1 MLNYTNS
8 YNLNIESAYIIS
20 LKDNKISQDMTKRC
34 AESCEIV
41 GQPYNIF
48 YGFDG
53 NSGEIIVPEELEGQ
67 SWLKWLR
74 LHDCTLT
81 PTQIGCFYSHF
92 ALWTKCLEIDRPI
105 IILEHD
111 SIMVDKLEMHP
122 VYNSIVYLG
131 SREQY
136 QGAPIYPTPP
146 HGSDN
151 KGLYRFI
158 CRAHAYSI
166 DPAVAKNMV
175 SYALKMGIHTS
186 LDVLL
191 RSDIIPMCQFGLF
204 AYDSPGVSTI
214 HKEEW
219 ENRLSYRGINYGTDQ
234 L

>member
-1 MLNYTNS
+1 MINYTNS
-8 YNLNIESAYIIS
+8 YNLDIESAYIIS
-20 LKDNKISQDMTKRC
+20 LKDNKISQDLTERC
-34 AESCEIV
+34 AKSCESV
-41 GQPYNIF
+41 GQPYKIF

-53 NSGEIIVPEELEGQ
+53 NSGEVVPPIELETQ

-81 PTQIGCFYSHF
+81 PTQIGCVYSHF
-92 ALWTKCLEIDRPI
+92 ALWAKCVEIDKPI

-111 SIMVDKLEMHP
+111 SIMLEKFLYHP
-122 VYNSIVYLG
+122 VFNSVIYLG

-136 QGAPIYPTPP
+136 NGAPIYPTPP

-151 KGLYRFI
+151 KGKYRFI

-166 DPAVAKNMV
+166 DPAVAKNLM
-175 SYALKMGIHTS
+175 SYVLKMGIHTS
-186 LDVLL
+186 LDVML
-191 RSDIIPMCQFGLF
+191 RSDIIPICQFGLF

-219 ENRLSYRGINYGTDQ
+219 VRRLEERGLNYEYN
-234 L
+234 